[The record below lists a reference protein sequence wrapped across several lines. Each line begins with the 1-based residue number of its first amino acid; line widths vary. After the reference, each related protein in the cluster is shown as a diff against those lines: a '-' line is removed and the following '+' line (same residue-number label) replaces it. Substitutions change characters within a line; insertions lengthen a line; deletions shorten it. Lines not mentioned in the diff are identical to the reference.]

1 MKLIWQLLRQHVSVL
16 QLAGFLVTN
25 LVGVAIVLTAVQL
38 YRDVTPALQ
47 APDSFLDNDF
57 IILTKEVEG
66 AGIGKTSFT
75 QTELAELAEQPF
87 TEALGEF
94 TPARYSVMGGI
105 SLAGIGMRTYLF
117 SRAYPTVSSMSGATS
132 GVSRRER
139 VRADH
144 SASQLSESL

>member
-75 QTELAELAEQPF
+75 QAELAEL
-87 TEALGEF
+87 
-94 TPARYSVMGGI
+94 V
-105 SLAGIGMRTYLF
+105 
-117 SRAYPTVSSMSGATS
+117 
-132 GVSRRER
+132 GVRRETI
-139 VRADH
+139 VN
-144 SASQLSESL
+144 LEKGKYNPSLKLAMDIAKVFHTTVEELFAYTED